1 MELSSAL
8 PDTDYT
14 VSSSYR
20 VVQNSASVNQKCN
33 FSYTT
38 RKRTPYEAPHKSVR
52 YYLTDLTIFCLLP
65 KRK

>member
-38 RKRTPYEAPHKSVR
+38 RKRTPYEVPHTSVR
-52 YYLTDLTIFCLLP
+52 STITAPIAFCLLP
-65 KRK
+65 RQK